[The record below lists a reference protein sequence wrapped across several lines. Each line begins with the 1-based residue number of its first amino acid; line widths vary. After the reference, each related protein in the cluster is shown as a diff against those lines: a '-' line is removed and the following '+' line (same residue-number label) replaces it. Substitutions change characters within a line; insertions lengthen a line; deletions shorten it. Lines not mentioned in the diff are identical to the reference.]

1 MITCKACY
9 YSETVRTL
17 PSGCKYKCGMGR
29 GKEENW
35 RCERVWSRCIRKKD
49 REVYGKVSII
59 RDSMY
64 VYSIVVIFIMNFK
77 VCAVHLC
84 LHALYACVC
93 VCMDARARVRCVG
106 CVCDGV

>member
-49 REVYGKVSII
+49 REIYGKVSII

-64 VYSIVVIFIMNFK
+64 TVVNFILHVYSIVVVFDFNP
-77 VCAVHLC
+77 
-84 LHALYACVC
+84 
-93 VCMDARARVRCVG
+93 
-106 CVCDGV
+106 